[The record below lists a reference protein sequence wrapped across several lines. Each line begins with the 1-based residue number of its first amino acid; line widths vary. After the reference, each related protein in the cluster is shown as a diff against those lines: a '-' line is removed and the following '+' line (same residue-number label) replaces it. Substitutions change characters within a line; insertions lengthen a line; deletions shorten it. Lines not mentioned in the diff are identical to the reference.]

1 MTRSGDRAVG
11 VFGRVILF
19 LIATTSGTSMAET
32 SPAVARPPS
41 VVPSQRQDVVI
52 FREPGRYGGWPANGG
67 VWSWGNEVVV
77 GFTAAWYKPVSS
89 GHAVDRAKPFEKWQA
104 RTRDGGLTW
113 SIEKPSCFGIGL
125 PKRVPLTEP
134 LDFTHPDFALAFHF
148 LSIHVGPSYFFA
160 STDRCRTWH
169 GPYSFAVEGIDKV
182 ATRTDYVVLGKRECL
197 MLGSA
202 AKADGKEGRPFC
214 ARTTD
219 RGLHWKLLSLIGPEP
234 RGFAIMPST
243 LRLPGG
249 TLLAAIRNG
258 GAGGRSDIDAWRSD
272 DGGRQWSCLGP
283 VTGDIGGNPPSLV
296 RLKDGRLCL
305 TYGYRRRP
313 FGVRARITGDEGRTW
328 GPEIVLRD
336 DGLTGDLG
344 YPRSAV
350 RPDGKVVTV
359 YYFNG
364 PRDEDRTIQATIWTA
379 PPASVRE

>member
-1 MTRSGDRAVG
+1 MTRSSDRVVG
-11 VFGRVILF
+11 IFGRVLL
-19 LIATTSGTSMAET
+19 LIAMTGGTMVAET
-32 SPAVARPPS
+32 GPAVARRPS

-52 FREPGRYGGWPANGG
+52 FGEPGRYGGWPANGG
-67 VWSWGNEVVV
+67 VWSWGNEIVV
-77 GFTAAWYKPVSS
+77 GFTAAWYKPVRS

-113 SIEKPSCFGIGL
+113 SIEQPACFGIGM
-125 PKRVPLTEP
+125 PKGIALTEP
-134 LDFTHPDFALAFHF
+134 LDFTHPDFALVFHF
-148 LSIHVGPSYFFA
+148 QSIHVGPSHFFA
-160 STDRCRTWH
+160 STDRCRTWR
-169 GPYSFAVEGIDKV
+169 GPYSFAVEGIDRI
-182 ATRTDYVVLGKRECL
+182 ATRTDYVVLGKRDCL

-214 ARTTD
+214 TRTTD
-219 RGLHWKLLSLIGPEP
+219 GGLHWKLVSLIGPEP
-234 RGFAIMPST
+234 QGFAIMPST

-249 TLLAAIRNG
+249 ALLAAIRNG

-272 DGGRQWSCLGP
+272 DGGQRWTCLGP
-283 VTGDIGGNPPSLV
+283 ATGDIGGNPPSLV
-296 RLKDGRLCL
+296 RLDDGRLCL

-344 YPRSAV
+344 YPRSVV
-350 RPDGKVVTV
+350 RPDGKILTA

-364 PRDEDRTIQATIWTA
+364 PKDEDRTIQATIWTA